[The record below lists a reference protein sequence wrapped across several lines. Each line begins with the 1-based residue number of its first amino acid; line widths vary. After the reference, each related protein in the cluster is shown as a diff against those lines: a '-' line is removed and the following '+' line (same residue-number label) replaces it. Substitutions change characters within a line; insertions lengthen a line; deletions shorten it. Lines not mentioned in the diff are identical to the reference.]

1 MKLGWADEKMVEGLL
16 VGFCCCGCTSIV
28 QKGNQERE
36 T

>member
-1 MKLGWADEKMVEGLL
+1 MNLGWADEKMVEGLL
-16 VGFCCCGCTSIV
+16 VGCGCYGCTSIV